1 LVREAAAVREPSCAL
16 GSGVGIVHA
25 VAMSADWARERS
37 VDTFGS
43 SAPRRPERQV
53 RLSQLRRLR
62 ECEQV
67 AAVCYRLGNEGVEF
81 LLIRTRGSG
90 RWTFPKGST
99 EAGLTHAQAAALEAF
114 EEAGVHGRIEEASF
128 ARYVRSKR
136 SDGRKSRGVI
146 EKETSVNA
154 YLCEV
159 SRLSP
164 PQESNRDRT
173 WFSAQD
179 ARRRLREGREAQD
192 GASFARVVDRA
203 VARIGRLY
211 SRAEVIDVRQREVVP
226 GGFARRDPLQTVRF
240 EAFEGAYREIAE
252 AWFGTNG
259 RPEGI
264 VTAKSRQTL
273 RGEVLEFVPSRE
285 KKIKALGTGTR
296 NR

>member
-1 LVREAAAVREPSCAL
+1 
-16 GSGVGIVHA
+16 
-25 VAMSADWARERS
+25 MSADRARERS
-37 VDTFGS
+37 VGNFGS
-43 SAPRRPERQV
+43 SASLRRPETLV

-67 AAVCYRLGNEGVEF
+67 AAVCYRLGSEGVEF
-81 LLIRTRGSG
+81 LLVRTRGSG

-128 ARYVRSKR
+128 ARYVRRKK
-136 SDGRKSRGVI
+136 SDGRKSRGAVD
-146 EKETSVNA
+146 KESAVNA
-154 YLCEV
+154 HLCEV

-179 ARRRLREGREAQD
+179 ARRRLREGREARE

-203 VARIGRLY
+203 VERLERLH
-211 SRAEVIDVRQREVVP
+211 SRTEVIDVRQREVVP
-226 GGFARRDPLQTVRF
+226 GGVAVRQDALQEVRF

-259 RPEGI
+259 RPKGI

-273 RGEVLEFVPSRE
+273 QGEVLEFVPSRE
-285 KKIKALGTGTR
+285 KKTKALGTGTR